1 MVLVL
6 LTIHT
11 LCEINYNFATLQ
23 ILDIVILSA
32 SEMGINVKNDC
43 TAKETVDKTKS
54 ACLMGEDICR

>member
-1 MVLVL
+1 M
-6 LTIHT
+6 
-11 LCEINYNFATLQ
+11 
-23 ILDIVILSA
+23 VILSA